1 MICRKTILPK
11 LSERPIFLFKYQ
23 IFFNKTSVQILGSNI
38 SENALNLNSIITISQ
53 NNSHVTIQIP
63 DSLNVSNLVASFI
76 RPNDNLLDKDFKI
89 GGTNTFLIDKK
100 ELKKGLY
107 NIELRFKNDDIDCL
121 QKSTLYL

>member
-1 MICRKTILPK
+1 MDGTRCHEQL
-11 LSERPIFLFKYQ
+11 
-23 IFFNKTSVQILGSNI
+23 NI
-38 SENALNLNSIITISQ
+38 NLNSIITISQ